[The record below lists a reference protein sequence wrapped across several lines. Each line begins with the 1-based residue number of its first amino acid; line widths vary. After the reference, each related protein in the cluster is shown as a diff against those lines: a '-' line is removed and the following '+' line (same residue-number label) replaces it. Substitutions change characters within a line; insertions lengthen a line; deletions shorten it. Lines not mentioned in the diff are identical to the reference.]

1 MWTWSSAEVDLGIV
15 CACVPAL
22 KPLLVR
28 WFPRMIE
35 SSFGR
40 TKHEPHLG
48 PTNGQGCQGISIAMK
63 PNANN
68 AGALDCLK
76 KPNAEACVYRD
87 WSDDEAG
94 HTSNKDLNKT
104 KDSESTKSLV

>member
-1 MWTWSSAEVDLGIV
+1 MWTWSSAEVNLGIV

-28 WFPRMIE
+28 WFPRIMDCP
-35 SSFGR
+35 FGR
-40 TKHEPHLG
+40 SGHETHSRPTKG
-48 PTNGQGCQGISIAMK
+48 GQGTLIAMNS
-63 PNANN
+63 NANN
-68 AGALDCLK
+68 AGSRDCPK
-76 KPNAEACVYRD
+76 KPNAETCVYGN
-87 WSDDEAG
+87 WSDYEAG